1 MYGVARVAAVATLTA
16 TAFTLL
22 FVPRAAHRAID
33 ADEPIAANGS
43 MIAGGSRTIFDTN
56 PLLGALGQ
64 PPRPNLDD
72 PKVFEERMGWEKTWS
87 DQARVPISK
96 LIGPLD
102 AERCQDIPRE
112 KLIGAVRI
120 YYGARGRQIYSFSL
134 GGPHAKAAIE
144 QAWSTPLDRQIDEF
158 VRRALQSG
166 FLHKNEVPPNV
177 YPEFAKTFADTQE
190 IGTACPPLKIENG
203 DVKL

>member
-1 MYGVARVAAVATLTA
+1 MYAVARNSAVVVLAAA
-16 TAFTLL
+16 AFIIF
-22 FVPRAAHRAID
+22 FVPRDAHRAID
-33 ADEPIAANGS
+33 PDEPIAADGS
-43 MIAGGSRTIFDTN
+43 MKAGGSRTIFDTN
-56 PLLGALGQ
+56 PLLGAFGS

-72 PKVFEERMGWEKTWS
+72 PRVFEERIEIERPGA
-87 DQARVPISK
+87 DQARIPISK

-144 QAWSTPLDRQIDEF
+144 QEWSTPHDRDIDEF
-158 VRRALQSG
+158 VGRTLRSG
-166 FLHKNEVPPNV
+166 FLHKDEVPANV
-177 YPEFAKTFADTQE
+177 YPEFAKVFADTKE
-190 IGTACPPLKIENG
+190 IGATCPPLKIEKG